1 MVTDNEDVVNFTLQY
16 KNVCFMF
23 NFTDG
28 INQVLGVKYTSRT
41 RKWLPLIV
49 YFSVTTETYTK
60 DHARG

>member
-1 MVTDNEDVVNFTLQY
+1 
-16 KNVCFMF
+16 MF
-23 NFTDG
+23 NFTND